1 MTTFL
6 LKKQSL
12 NTISAAMFGVYLI
25 HDNEDVRVFIWD
37 TLFNSSSYSENSMLI
52 LYSLLI
58 ILLVFTCCTMIEL
71 LRIHLLEKNY
81 MPMINKLA
89 QVIDKKKEAV
99 LSKIER

>member
-1 MTTFL
+1 M
-6 LKKQSL
+6 
-12 NTISAAMFGVYLI
+12 V
-25 HDNEDVRVFIWD
+25 
-37 TLFNSSSYSENSMLI
+37 
-52 LYSLLI
+52 I

-81 MPMINKLA
+81 MAVINKLA